1 HADGSVADLGHD
13 GREGLLPFQ
22 NVTVEN
28 RVSLFAFAAVA
39 DVEEGETFILAGKD
53 AVETQRIGLV
63 LVNQRVLRL
72 RLADLMEVDL
82 MVFIPGRKFLA
93 LFWLWIAA
101 VIKAVALPRSA
112 GDFDPLQQI
121 RQRLARGDFHHPPFL
136 PVGTAI

>member
-1 HADGSVADLGHD
+1 
-13 GREGLLPFQ
+13 
-22 NVTVEN
+22 
-28 RVSLFAFAAVA
+28 AAVA

-53 AVETQRIGLV
+53 AVETQRICLV

-93 LFWLWIAA
+93 LFWFRIAA

-112 GDFDPLQQI
+112 RDFDPLPQI
-121 RQRLARGDFHHPPFL
+121 GHRLARPHFHPPQFL
-136 PVGTAI
+136 PGRTARAGSRGGV